1 MSDHLGLE
9 VKKVSKSYGNAK
21 VLNEV
26 SFEVK
31 PGEVVALLGE
41 NGAGKSTISSIIAG
55 SVKHDSGSMFWK
67 GKEYNPSSPGNAIN
81 NGIGLIHQETR
92 LLKELSVAENVFVG
106 RLLTKNGVV
115 DFKTMNSL
123 ASEQL
128 KRLGLEISPSQLVK
142 NLKMSAQQQIEIAKA
157 LALNSELLILDE
169 PTSSL
174 GESETNFL
182 FDKIRQLKK
191 EGVSFIYISHR
202 LEEIEQIADKII
214 VLRDGNLVSS
224 YDNANVPINKI
235 VHDMVGRDVDRIF
248 PKIENNSEIETL
260 RVENLNSID
269 GSFENINF
277 SIKKGEI
284 FGIAGLVGA
293 GRTELVRAICGADL
307 LSSGKIFIDK
317 KEISI
322 NSPQE
327 AIKHGIVM
335 VPEDRKSLGLLL
347 DQSNSQNISIA
358 NFDVFLRSG
367 WVQPSEIKNFAQ
379 KGIDLM
385 GVKGNTEQNA
395 NELSGGNQQKLLIS
409 KWVSRNPKVLIFDE
423 PTRGIDVGARHS
435 IYQVMKQLSENGIS
449 IIVVSSDLEEVIGL
463 SHRMLILSR
472 GIQKDI
478 ILNSDNISR
487 VEIMK
492 QATN

>member
-31 PGEVVALLGE
+31 SGEVVALLGE

-67 GKEYNPSSPGNAIN
+67 GREYNPSSPGNAIN

-115 DFKTMNSL
+115 DFTTMNSL

-307 LSSGKIFIDK
+307 LSSGKIFLDK

-379 KGIDLM
+379 RGIDLM

-409 KWVSRNPKVLIFDE
+409 KWVSRNPKILIFDE

-478 ILNSDNISR
+478 ILNNDNISR

>member
-31 PGEVVALLGE
+31 SGEVVALLGE

-67 GKEYNPSSPGNAIN
+67 GREYNPSSPGNAIN

-115 DFKTMNSL
+115 DFTTMNSL

-248 PKIENNSEIETL
+248 PKIENNSETETL

-379 KGIDLM
+379 RGIDLM

-409 KWVSRNPKVLIFDE
+409 KWVSRNPKILIFDE

-478 ILNSDNISR
+478 ILNNDNISR

>member
-9 VKKVSKSYGNAK
+9 VKKVSKSYGIAK

-26 SFEVK
+26 SFEVR

-55 SVKHDSGSMFWK
+55 SVNHDSGTMSWK
-67 GKEYNPSSPGNAIN
+67 GQDYNPSSPGNAIQK
-81 NGIGLIHQETR
+81 GIGLIHQETR

-106 RLLTKNGVV
+106 RMITKNGIV
-115 DFKTMNSL
+115 DFNTMNFL

-128 KRLGLEISPSQLVK
+128 KRLGLEISPKQLVK

-157 LALNSELLILDE
+157 LTLNSELLILDE

-224 YDNANVPINKI
+224 YDNANVAINKI

-248 PKIENNSEIETL
+248 PTIKNESVKETL

-277 SIKKGEI
+277 SVNKGEI

-293 GRTELVRAICGADL
+293 GRTELVRAICGADMIT
-307 LSSGKIFIDK
+307 SGKIFVDNN
-317 KEISI
+317 EINIS
-322 NSPQE
+322 SPQD
-327 AIKHGIVM
+327 AIKKGIVM

-347 DQSNSQNISIA
+347 EQSNSQNISIA
-358 NFDVFLRSG
+358 NFDVFLKSG
-367 WVQPSEIKNFAQ
+367 WVSPEKIKNFSQ
-379 KGIDLM
+379 KGIELM
-385 GVKGNTEQNA
+385 GVKGSVDQNA

-409 KWVSRNPKVLIFDE
+409 KWISRKPKVLIFDE
-423 PTRGIDVGARHS
+423 PTRGIAVGARHS
-435 IYQVMKQLSENGIS
+435 IYQVMKQLSEDGIS
-449 IIVVSSDLEEVIGL
+449 IIVVSSDLEEVVGL

-472 GIQKDI
+472 GVQKN
-478 ILNSDNISR
+478 ILTNSENISR

>member
-9 VKKVSKSYGNAK
+9 VKKVSKSYGTAK

-26 SFEVK
+26 SFEVR

-55 SVKHDSGSMFWK
+55 SVNHDSGTMSWK
-67 GKEYNPSSPGNAIN
+67 GQDYNPSSPGNAIQK
-81 NGIGLIHQETR
+81 GIGLIHQETR

-106 RLLTKNGVV
+106 RMITKNGIV
-115 DFKTMNSL
+115 DFNTMNFL

-128 KRLGLEISPSQLVK
+128 KRLGLEISPKQLVK

-157 LALNSELLILDE
+157 LTLNSELLILDE

-224 YDNANVPINKI
+224 YDNANIAINKI

-248 PKIENNSEIETL
+248 PTIKNESVKETL

-277 SIKKGEI
+277 SINKGEI

-293 GRTELVRAICGADL
+293 GRTELVRAICGADMIT
-307 LSSGKIFIDK
+307 SGKIFVDNN
-317 KEISI
+317 EINIS
-322 NSPQE
+322 SPQD
-327 AIKHGIVM
+327 AIKKGIVM

-347 DQSNSQNISIA
+347 EQSNSQNISIA
-358 NFDVFLRSG
+358 NFDVFLKSG
-367 WVQPSEIKNFAQ
+367 WVSPEKIKNFSQ
-379 KGIDLM
+379 KGIELM
-385 GVKGNTEQNA
+385 GVKGSVEQNA

-409 KWVSRNPKVLIFDE
+409 KWISRKPKVLIFDE

-435 IYQVMKQLSENGIS
+435 IYQVMKQLSEDGIS
-449 IIVVSSDLEEVIGL
+449 IIVVSSDLEEVVGL

-472 GIQKDI
+472 GVQKN
-478 ILNSDNISR
+478 ILTNSENISR

>member
-9 VKKVSKSYGNAK
+9 VKKVSKSYGNAR

-55 SVKHDSGSMFWK
+55 SVKYDLGSMFWK
-67 GKEYNPSSPGNAIN
+67 GKEYKPSSPGNAIN

-128 KRLGLEISPSQLVK
+128 KRLGLEISPNQLVK

-157 LALNSELLILDE
+157 LTLNSELLILDE

-327 AIKHGIVM
+327 AIKNGIVM

-347 DQSNSQNISIA
+347 EQSNSQNISIA
-358 NFDVFLRSG
+358 NFDVFLKSG

-379 KGIDLM
+379 RGIDLM

-409 KWVSRNPKVLIFDE
+409 KWVSRNPKILIFDE

-478 ILNSDNISR
+478 ILNNENISR
-487 VEIMK
+487 IEIMK

>member
-9 VKKVSKSYGNAK
+9 VKKVSKSYGTAK

-26 SFEVK
+26 SFEVR

-55 SVKHDSGSMFWK
+55 SVNHDSGTMIWK
-67 GKEYNPSSPGNAIN
+67 GQDYNPSSPGNAIQK
-81 NGIGLIHQETR
+81 GIGLIHQETR

-106 RLLTKNGVV
+106 RMITKNGIV
-115 DFKTMNSL
+115 DFNTMNSL

-128 KRLGLEISPSQLVK
+128 KRLGLEISPKQLVK

-157 LALNSELLILDE
+157 LTLNSELLILDE

-224 YDNANVPINKI
+224 YDNANIAINKI

-248 PKIENNSEIETL
+248 PIIENESITETL

-277 SIKKGEI
+277 SNLAYPLLVVPFLSRSSEIIGKKILLNLENFKFLFNYNQSI
-284 FGIAGLVGA
+284 F
-293 GRTELVRAICGADL
+293 
-307 LSSGKIFIDK
+307 S
-317 KEISI
+317 
-322 NSPQE
+322 
-327 AIKHGIVM
+327 
-335 VPEDRKSLGLLL
+335 
-347 DQSNSQNISIA
+347 
-358 NFDVFLRSG
+358 NFDNS
-367 WVQPSEIKNFAQ
+367 
-379 KGIDLM
+379 
-385 GVKGNTEQNA
+385 
-395 NELSGGNQQKLLIS
+395 LIS
-409 KWVSRNPKVLIFDE
+409 KTTNFLISFNQNEDSFDE
-423 PTRGIDVGARHS
+423 ITWASLYKISQKTFVDETESSKKNSAGA
-435 IYQVMKQLSENGIS
+435 
-449 IIVVSSDLEEVIGL
+449 GL
-463 SHRMLILSR
+463 T
-472 GIQKDI
+472 
-478 ILNSDNISR
+478 DNDW
-487 VEIMK
+487 V
-492 QATN
+492 

>member
-1 MSDHLGLE
+1 MSDHQGLE
-9 VKKVSKSYGNAK
+9 VKKVTKNYGSAK

-55 SVKHDSGSMFWK
+55 SVNHDSGSMLWK
-67 GKEYNPSSPGNAIN
+67 GKDYNPPSPGHAIN
-81 NGIGLIHQETR
+81 KGIGLIHQETR

-106 RLLTKNGVV
+106 RLITKNGIV

-128 KRLGLEISPSQLVK
+128 KRLGLNISPKQLVK

-157 LALNSELLILDE
+157 LTLNSELLILDE

-202 LEEIEQIADKII
+202 LEEIEKIADKII

-224 YDNANVPINKI
+224 YDNANIPINKI

-248 PKIENNSEIETL
+248 PKIENNSEVETL
-260 RVENLNSID
+260 RVESLNSFD

-284 FGIAGLVGA
+284 LGIAGLVGA
-293 GRTELVRAICGADL
+293 GRTELVRAICGADI
-307 LSSGKIFIDK
+307 LSSGKIFVENKQIK
-317 KEISI
+317 I
-322 NSPQE
+322 NSPQD

-347 DQSNSQNISIA
+347 EQSNSQNISIS
-358 NFDVFLRSG
+358 NFDVFLKTG
-367 WVQPSEIKNFAQ
+367 WVSPKEVKNFAQ
-379 KGIDLM
+379 TGIELM
-385 GVKGNTEQNA
+385 GVKGNTDQNT

-435 IYQVMKQLSENGIS
+435 IYQVMKELSEKGIS
-449 IIVVSSDLEEVIGL
+449 IIVISSDLEEVVGL
-463 SHRMLILSR
+463 SHKILILSR

-478 ILNSDNISR
+478 LTNHEDLSR

>member
-1 MSDHLGLE
+1 MSDHQGLE
-9 VKKVSKSYGNAK
+9 VKKVSKSYGSTK

-55 SVKHDSGSMFWK
+55 SVNHDSGSMTWK
-67 GKEYNPSSPGNAIN
+67 GADYNPSSPGHAIHK
-81 NGIGLIHQETR
+81 GIGLIHQETR

-106 RLLTKNGVV
+106 RLITKNGVV

-128 KRLGLEISPSQLVK
+128 KRLGLEISPNQLVK

-157 LALNSELLILDE
+157 LTLNSKLLILDE

-202 LEEIEQIADKII
+202 LEEIEKIADKIV

-224 YDNANVPINKI
+224 YDNANIPITKI
-235 VHDMVGRDVDRIF
+235 VHDMAGRDVDRIF
-248 PKIENNSEIETL
+248 PKIENNSEVETL
-260 RVENLNSID
+260 RVENLNSFD

-293 GRTELVRAICGADL
+293 GRTELVRAICGADPI
-307 LSSGKIFIDK
+307 SSGKIFIENM
-317 KEISI
+317 EITI

-327 AIKHGIVM
+327 AIKNGIVM

-358 NFDVFLRSG
+358 NFDIFLKTG
-367 WVQPSEIKNFAQ
+367 WVSPKEIKRFSQ

-409 KWVSRNPKVLIFDE
+409 KWVSRNPKILIFDE

-435 IYQVMKQLSENGIS
+435 IYQVMKNLSERGIS
-449 IIVVSSDLEEVIGL
+449 IIVVSSDLEEVVGL
-463 SHRMLILSR
+463 SHKMLILSR
-472 GIQKDI
+472 GIQKN
-478 ILNSDNISR
+478 ILINDESLSR

>member
-1 MSDHLGLE
+1 
-9 VKKVSKSYGNAK
+9 
-21 VLNEV
+21 
-26 SFEVK
+26 
-31 PGEVVALLGE
+31 
-41 NGAGKSTISSIIAG
+41 
-55 SVKHDSGSMFWK
+55 
-67 GKEYNPSSPGNAIN
+67 
-81 NGIGLIHQETR
+81 
-92 LLKELSVAENVFVG
+92 
-106 RLLTKNGVV
+106 
-115 DFKTMNSL
+115 
-123 ASEQL
+123 
-128 KRLGLEISPSQLVK
+128 
-142 NLKMSAQQQIEIAKA
+142 
-157 LALNSELLILDE
+157 
-169 PTSSL
+169 
-174 GESETNFL
+174 
-182 FDKIRQLKK
+182 
-191 EGVSFIYISHR
+191 
-202 LEEIEQIADKII
+202 
-214 VLRDGNLVSS
+214 
-224 YDNANVPINKI
+224 
-235 VHDMVGRDVDRIF
+235 
-248 PKIENNSEIETL
+248 
-260 RVENLNSID
+260 
-269 GSFENINF
+269 
-277 SIKKGEI
+277 
-284 FGIAGLVGA
+284 LVGA

-379 KGIDLM
+379 RGIDLM

-409 KWVSRNPKVLIFDE
+409 KWVSRNPKILIFDE

-478 ILNSDNISR
+478 ILNNDNISR

>member
-9 VKKVSKSYGNAK
+9 VKKVSKSYGTAK

-26 SFEVK
+26 SFEVR

-55 SVKHDSGSMFWK
+55 SVNHDSGSMSWK
-67 GKEYNPSSPGNAIN
+67 GQDYNPSSPGNAIQK
-81 NGIGLIHQETR
+81 GIGLIHQETR

-106 RLLTKNGVV
+106 RMITKNGIV
-115 DFKTMNSL
+115 DFNTMNFL

-128 KRLGLEISPSQLVK
+128 KRLGLEISPKQLVK

-157 LALNSELLILDE
+157 LTLNSELLILDE

-224 YDNANVPINKI
+224 YDNANIAINKI

-248 PKIENNSEIETL
+248 PTIKNESVKETL

-277 SIKKGEI
+277 SVNKGEI

-293 GRTELVRAICGADL
+293 GRTELVRAICGADMIT
-307 LSSGKIFIDK
+307 SGKIFVDNN
-317 KEISI
+317 EINIS
-322 NSPQE
+322 SPQD
-327 AIKHGIVM
+327 AIKKGIVM

-347 DQSNSQNISIA
+347 EQSNSQNISIA
-358 NFDVFLRSG
+358 NFDVFLKSG
-367 WVQPSEIKNFAQ
+367 WVSPEKIKNFSQ
-379 KGIDLM
+379 KGIELM
-385 GVKGNTEQNA
+385 GVKGSVEQNA

-409 KWVSRNPKVLIFDE
+409 KWISRKPKVLIFDE

-435 IYQVMKQLSENGIS
+435 IYQVMKQLSEDGIS
-449 IIVVSSDLEEVIGL
+449 IIVVSSDLEEVVGL

-472 GIQKDI
+472 GVQKN
-478 ILNSDNISR
+478 ILTNSENISR

>member
-1 MSDHLGLE
+1 
-9 VKKVSKSYGNAK
+9 
-21 VLNEV
+21 
-26 SFEVK
+26 
-31 PGEVVALLGE
+31 
-41 NGAGKSTISSIIAG
+41 
-55 SVKHDSGSMFWK
+55 
-67 GKEYNPSSPGNAIN
+67 
-81 NGIGLIHQETR
+81 
-92 LLKELSVAENVFVG
+92 
-106 RLLTKNGVV
+106 
-115 DFKTMNSL
+115 MNLL

-248 PKIENNSEIETL
+248 PKIENNSEIEIL
-260 RVENLNSID
+260 RVENLNSFD
-269 GSFENINF
+269 GSFENISF

-409 KWVSRNPKVLIFDE
+409 KWVSRNPKILIFDE

>member
-1 MSDHLGLE
+1 MEKINHFINNCWL
-9 VKKVSKSYGNAK
+9 VKYDQPMLWKVG
-21 VLNEV
+21 
-26 SFEVK
+26 
-31 PGEVVALLGE
+31 
-41 NGAGKSTISSIIAG
+41 
-55 SVKHDSGSMFWK
+55 
-67 GKEYNPSSPGNAIN
+67 YNPLSPGNAIN

-284 FGIAGLVGA
+284 LALQDWLA
-293 GRTELVRAICGADL
+293 QEEL
-307 LSSGKIFIDK
+307 
-317 KEISI
+317 
-322 NSPQE
+322 N
-327 AIKHGIVM
+327 
-335 VPEDRKSLGLLL
+335 
-347 DQSNSQNISIA
+347 
-358 NFDVFLRSG
+358 
-367 WVQPSEIKNFAQ
+367 
-379 KGIDLM
+379 
-385 GVKGNTEQNA
+385 
-395 NELSGGNQQKLLIS
+395 
-409 KWVSRNPKVLIFDE
+409 
-423 PTRGIDVGARHS
+423 
-435 IYQVMKQLSENGIS
+435 Y
-449 IIVVSSDLEEVIGL
+449 
-463 SHRMLILSR
+463 
-472 GIQKDI
+472 
-478 ILNSDNISR
+478 
-487 VEIMK
+487 
-492 QATN
+492 

>member
-9 VKKVSKSYGNAK
+9 VKKVSKSYGIAK

-26 SFEVK
+26 SFEVR

-55 SVKHDSGSMFWK
+55 SVNHDSGTMSWK
-67 GKEYNPSSPGNAIN
+67 GQDYNPSSPGNAIQK
-81 NGIGLIHQETR
+81 GIGLIHQETR

-106 RLLTKNGVV
+106 RMITKNGIV
-115 DFKTMNSL
+115 DFNTMNFL

-128 KRLGLEISPSQLVK
+128 KRLGLEISPKQLVK

-157 LALNSELLILDE
+157 LTLNSELLILDE

-224 YDNANVPINKI
+224 YDNANIAINKI

-248 PKIENNSEIETL
+248 PTIKNESVKETL

-277 SIKKGEI
+277 SVNKGEI

-293 GRTELVRAICGADL
+293 GRTELVRAICGADMIT
-307 LSSGKIFIDK
+307 SGKIFVDNN
-317 KEISI
+317 EINIS
-322 NSPQE
+322 SPQD
-327 AIKHGIVM
+327 AIKKGIVM

-347 DQSNSQNISIA
+347 EQSNSQNISIA
-358 NFDVFLRSG
+358 NFDVFLKSG
-367 WVQPSEIKNFAQ
+367 WVSPEKIKNFSQ
-379 KGIDLM
+379 KGIELM
-385 GVKGNTEQNA
+385 GVKGSVEQNA

-409 KWVSRNPKVLIFDE
+409 KWISRKPKVLIFDE

-435 IYQVMKQLSENGIS
+435 IYQVMKQLSEDGIS
-449 IIVVSSDLEEVIGL
+449 IIVVSSDLEEVVGL

-472 GIQKDI
+472 GVQKN
-478 ILNSDNISR
+478 ILTNSENISR

>member
-31 PGEVVALLGE
+31 SGEVVALLGE

-67 GKEYNPSSPGNAIN
+67 GREYNPSSPGNAIN

-106 RLLTKNGVV
+106 RLLTKNGIV
-115 DFKTMNSL
+115 DFTTMNSL

-307 LSSGKIFIDK
+307 LSSGKIFLDK

-379 KGIDLM
+379 RGIDLM

-409 KWVSRNPKVLIFDE
+409 KWVSRNPKILIFDE

-478 ILNSDNISR
+478 ILNNDNISR

-492 QATN
+492 LATN

>member
-31 PGEVVALLGE
+31 SGEVVALLGE

-106 RLLTKNGVV
+106 RLLTKNGIV
-115 DFKTMNSL
+115 DFTTMNSL

-307 LSSGKIFIDK
+307 LSSGKIFLDK

-379 KGIDLM
+379 RGIDLM

-409 KWVSRNPKVLIFDE
+409 KWVSRNPKILIFDE

-478 ILNSDNISR
+478 ILNNDNISR

-492 QATN
+492 LATN

>member
-31 PGEVVALLGE
+31 SGEVVALLGE

-115 DFKTMNSL
+115 DFTTMNSL

-248 PKIENNSEIETL
+248 PKIENNSETETL

-307 LSSGKIFIDK
+307 LSSGKIFLDK

-379 KGIDLM
+379 RGIDLM

-409 KWVSRNPKVLIFDE
+409 KWVSRNPKILIFDE

-478 ILNSDNISR
+478 ILNNDNISR

-492 QATN
+492 LATN

>member
-9 VKKVSKSYGNAK
+9 VKKVSKSYGIAK

-26 SFEVK
+26 SFEVR

-55 SVKHDSGSMFWK
+55 SVNHDSGTMSWK
-67 GKEYNPSSPGNAIN
+67 GQDYNPSSPGNAIQK
-81 NGIGLIHQETR
+81 GIGLIHQETR

-106 RLLTKNGVV
+106 RMITKNGIV
-115 DFKTMNSL
+115 DFNTMNFL

-128 KRLGLEISPSQLVK
+128 KRLGLEISPKQLVK

-157 LALNSELLILDE
+157 LTLNSELLILDE

-224 YDNANVPINKI
+224 YDNANIAINKI

-248 PKIENNSEIETL
+248 PTIKNEFFKETL

-277 SIKKGEI
+277 SVNKGEI

-293 GRTELVRAICGADL
+293 GRTELVRAICGADMIT
-307 LSSGKIFIDK
+307 SGKIFVDNN
-317 KEISI
+317 EINIS
-322 NSPQE
+322 SPQD
-327 AIKHGIVM
+327 AIKKGIVM

-347 DQSNSQNISIA
+347 EQSNSQNISIA
-358 NFDVFLRSG
+358 NFDVFLKSG
-367 WVQPSEIKNFAQ
+367 WVSPEKIKNFSQ
-379 KGIDLM
+379 KGIELM
-385 GVKGNTEQNA
+385 GVKGSVDQNA

-409 KWVSRNPKVLIFDE
+409 KWISRKPKVLIFDE

-435 IYQVMKQLSENGIS
+435 IYQVMKQLSEDGIS
-449 IIVVSSDLEEVIGL
+449 IIVVSSDLEEVVGL

-472 GIQKDI
+472 GVQKN
-478 ILNSDNISR
+478 ILTNSENISR

>member
-9 VKKVSKSYGNAK
+9 VKKVSKSYGTAK

-26 SFEVK
+26 SFEVR

-55 SVKHDSGSMFWK
+55 SVNHDSGTMSWK
-67 GKEYNPSSPGNAIN
+67 GQDYNPSSPGNAIQK
-81 NGIGLIHQETR
+81 GIGLIHQETR

-106 RLLTKNGVV
+106 RMITKNGIV
-115 DFKTMNSL
+115 DFNTMNFL

-128 KRLGLEISPSQLVK
+128 KRLGLQISPKQLVK

-157 LALNSELLILDE
+157 LTLNSELLILDE

-174 GESETNFL
+174 GETETNFL

-224 YDNANVPINKI
+224 YDNANIAINKI

-248 PKIENNSEIETL
+248 PTIKNESVKETL

-277 SIKKGEI
+277 SVNKGEI

-293 GRTELVRAICGADL
+293 GRTELVRAICGADMIT
-307 LSSGKIFIDK
+307 SGKIFVDNN
-317 KEISI
+317 EINIS
-322 NSPQE
+322 SPQD
-327 AIKHGIVM
+327 AIKKGIVM

-347 DQSNSQNISIA
+347 EQSNSQNISIA
-358 NFDVFLRSG
+358 NFDVFLKSG
-367 WVQPSEIKNFAQ
+367 WVSPEKIKNFSQ
-379 KGIDLM
+379 KGIELM
-385 GVKGNTEQNA
+385 GVKGSVEQNA

-409 KWVSRNPKVLIFDE
+409 KWISRKPKVLIFDE

-435 IYQVMKQLSENGIS
+435 IYQVMKQLSEDGIS
-449 IIVVSSDLEEVIGL
+449 IIVVSSDLEEVVGL

-472 GIQKDI
+472 GVQKN
-478 ILNSDNISR
+478 ILTNSENISR

>member
-9 VKKVSKSYGNAK
+9 VKKVSKSYGTAK

-26 SFEVK
+26 SFEVR

-55 SVKHDSGSMFWK
+55 SVNHDSGTMIWK
-67 GKEYNPSSPGNAIN
+67 GQDYNPSSPGNAIQK
-81 NGIGLIHQETR
+81 GIGLIHQETR

-106 RLLTKNGVV
+106 RMITKNGIV
-115 DFKTMNSL
+115 DFNTMNSL

-128 KRLGLEISPSQLVK
+128 KRLGLEISPKQLVK

-157 LALNSELLILDE
+157 LTLNSELLILDE

-202 LEEIEQIADKII
+202 LEEIEKIADKII

-224 YDNANVPINKI
+224 YDNANIPINKI

-248 PKIENNSEIETL
+248 PKIENNSEVETL
-260 RVENLNSID
+260 RVENLNSFD

-293 GRTELVRAICGADL
+293 GRTELVRAICGADI
-307 LSSGKIFIDK
+307 LSSGKIFIEEK
-317 KEISI
+317 QINI

-347 DQSNSQNISIA
+347 EQSNSQNISIS
-358 NFDVFLRSG
+358 NFDVFLKTG
-367 WVQPSEIKNFAQ
+367 WVSPKEVKNFAQ
-379 KGIDLM
+379 KGIELM
-385 GVKGNTEQNA
+385 GVKGNTDQNA

-435 IYQVMKQLSENGIS
+435 IYQVMKELSEKGIS
-449 IIVVSSDLEEVIGL
+449 IIVVSSDLEEVVGL
-463 SHRMLILSR
+463 SHKILILSR

-478 ILNSDNISR
+478 LVNNDSLSR

>member
-1 MSDHLGLE
+1 
-9 VKKVSKSYGNAK
+9 
-21 VLNEV
+21 
-26 SFEVK
+26 
-31 PGEVVALLGE
+31 VVALLGE

-55 SVKHDSGSMFWK
+55 SVNHDSGSMLWK
-67 GKEYNPSSPGNAIN
+67 GKDYNPPSPGHAIN
-81 NGIGLIHQETR
+81 KGIGLIHQETR

-106 RLLTKNGVV
+106 RLITKKGIV

-128 KRLGLEISPSQLVK
+128 KRLGLEISPKQLVK

-157 LALNSELLILDE
+157 LTLNSELLILDE

-202 LEEIEQIADKII
+202 LEEIEKIADKII

-224 YDNANVPINKI
+224 YDNANIPINKI

-248 PKIENNSEIETL
+248 PKIENNSEVETL
-260 RVENLNSID
+260 RVESLNSFD

-293 GRTELVRAICGADL
+293 GRTELVRAICGADI
-307 LSSGKIFIDK
+307 LSSGKIFVENKQIN
-317 KEISI
+317 I

-347 DQSNSQNISIA
+347 EQSNSQNISIS
-358 NFDVFLRSG
+358 NFDVFLKTG
-367 WVQPSEIKNFAQ
+367 WVSPKEVKNFAQ
-379 KGIDLM
+379 KGIELM
-385 GVKGNTEQNA
+385 GVKGNTDQNA

-435 IYQVMKQLSENGIS
+435 IYQVMKELSEKGIS
-449 IIVVSSDLEEVIGL
+449 IIVVSSDLEEVVGL
-463 SHRMLILSR
+463 SHKILILSR

-478 ILNSDNISR
+478 LTNHDSLSR

>member
-55 SVKHDSGSMFWK
+55 SVKHDSGSMLWK
-67 GKEYNPSSPGNAIN
+67 GKGYNPSSPGNAIN

>member
-1 MSDHLGLE
+1 MSDHQGLE
-9 VKKVSKSYGNAK
+9 VKKVTKSYGSAK

-55 SVKHDSGSMFWK
+55 SVNHDSGSMLWK
-67 GKEYNPSSPGNAIN
+67 GKDYNPPSPGHAIN
-81 NGIGLIHQETR
+81 KGIGLIHQETR

-106 RLLTKNGVV
+106 RLITKNGIV

-128 KRLGLEISPSQLVK
+128 KRLGLEISPKQLVK

-157 LALNSELLILDE
+157 LTLNSELLILDE

-202 LEEIEQIADKII
+202 LEEIEKIADKII

-224 YDNANVPINKI
+224 YDNANIPINKI

-248 PKIENNSEIETL
+248 PKIENNSEVETL
-260 RVENLNSID
+260 RVESLNSFD

-277 SIKKGEI
+277 TIKKGEI

-293 GRTELVRAICGADL
+293 GRTELVRAICGADI
-307 LSSGKIFIDK
+307 LSSGKIFVENKQIN
-317 KEISI
+317 I

-347 DQSNSQNISIA
+347 EQSNSQNISIS
-358 NFDVFLRSG
+358 NFDVFLKTG
-367 WVQPSEIKNFAQ
+367 WVSPKEVKNFAQ
-379 KGIDLM
+379 KGIELM
-385 GVKGNTEQNA
+385 GVKGNTDQNA

-435 IYQVMKQLSENGIS
+435 IYQVMKELSEKGIS
-449 IIVVSSDLEEVIGL
+449 IIVVSSDLEEVVGL
-463 SHRMLILSR
+463 SHKILILSR

-478 ILNSDNISR
+478 LTNHDSLSR

>member
-31 PGEVVALLGE
+31 SGEVVALLGE

-115 DFKTMNSL
+115 DFTTMNSL

-307 LSSGKIFIDK
+307 LSSGKIFLDK

-379 KGIDLM
+379 RGIDLM

-409 KWVSRNPKVLIFDE
+409 KWVSRNPKILIFDE

-478 ILNSDNISR
+478 ILNNDNISR

-492 QATN
+492 LATN

>member
-1 MSDHLGLE
+1 MSENALKIENLSKVYPGDLVALNNISLE
-9 VKKVSKSYGNAK
+9 VKKGDFY
-21 VLNEV
+21 
-26 SFEVK
+26 
-31 PGEVVALLGE
+31 ALLGP
-41 NGAGKSTISSIIAG
+41 NGAGKSTNSSIIAG
-55 SVKHDSGSMFWK
+55 SVNHDSGTMTWK
-67 GKEYNPSSPGNAIN
+67 GQDYNPSSPGNAIQK
-81 NGIGLIHQETR
+81 GIGLIHQETR

-106 RLLTKNGVV
+106 RMITKNGIV
-115 DFKTMNSL
+115 DFNKMNSL

-128 KRLGLEISPSQLVK
+128 KRLGLEISPKQLVK

-157 LALNSELLILDE
+157 LTLNSELLILDE

-224 YDNANVPINKI
+224 YDNANIAINKI

-248 PKIENNSEIETL
+248 PTIENESTTETL

-277 SIKKGEI
+277 SVNKGEI

-293 GRTELVRAICGADL
+293 GRTELVRAICGADMIT
-307 LSSGKIFIDK
+307 SGKIFVDNN
-317 KEISI
+317 EINIS
-322 NSPQE
+322 SPQD
-327 AIKHGIVM
+327 AIKNGIVM

-347 DQSNSQNISIA
+347 EQSNSQNISIA
-358 NFDVFLRSG
+358 NFDVFLKSG
-367 WVQPSEIKNFAQ
+367 WVSPEKIKNFSK
-379 KGIDLM
+379 KGIELM
-385 GVKGNTEQNA
+385 GVKGSVDQNA

-409 KWVSRNPKVLIFDE
+409 KWISRKPKVLIFDE

-435 IYQVMKQLSENGIS
+435 IYQVMKQLSESGIS
-449 IIVVSSDLEEVIGL
+449 IIVVSSDLEEVVGL
-463 SHRMLILSR
+463 SHRILILSR
-472 GIQKDI
+472 GVQKN
-478 ILNSDNISR
+478 ILTNSDNISR